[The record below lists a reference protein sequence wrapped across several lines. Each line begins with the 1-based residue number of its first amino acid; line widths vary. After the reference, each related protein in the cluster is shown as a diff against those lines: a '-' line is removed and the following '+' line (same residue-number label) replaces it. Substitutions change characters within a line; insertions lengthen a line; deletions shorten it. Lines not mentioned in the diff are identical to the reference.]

1 MTKKILIPLFVFCCL
16 FLTSCLEIEEKIVIK
31 NDNSGDYTMKMDMG
45 NLMKLAEQMGQGK
58 DKSDKTPE
66 KKDSTLYFKS
76 FVDTS
81 TTLNK
86 EEKDMLRDG
95 SLRLKIDEEEK
106 EIKFEIHLPFKK
118 IQDLPKLRES
128 YMVALNKLG
137 VMDKMKDK
145 KDGDENPEQEIP
157 SDLSKGSST
166 INPAQNSYTLS
177 AAPGKIAYKLT
188 DKKLYEEQM
197 TDSTMQMMKNMS
209 SMMGDMNFKTI
220 IVLPKPVKK
229 YKGSESDIS
238 ADKKT
243 ITFKSSLG
251 DFFEKPEAFEYEL
264 EY

>member
-1 MTKKILIPLFVFCCL
+1 MTRKILTSLFVCCSL
-16 FLTSCLEIEEKIVIK
+16 LLTSCLEIEEKIVIK
-31 NDNSGDYTMKMDMG
+31 NDNSGDYTMTMDMG
-45 NLMKLAEQMGQGK
+45 NLMKLAKQMGQDK
-58 DKSDKTPE
+58 EKSDKIPE

-81 TTLNK
+81 TALTK

-95 SLRLKIDEEEK
+95 SLHLKVDEEES

-128 YMVALNKLG
+128 YMIALNKLG
-137 VMDKMKDK
+137 VMDKMKGNKEDN
-145 KDGDENPEQEIP
+145 ENSEQEIP
-157 SDLSKGSST
+157 SDLSKGGST

-177 AAPGKIAYKLT
+177 AAPGKISYKLT

-197 TDSTMQMMKNMS
+197 NDSTMQMMKNMS

-220 IVLPKPVKK
+220 ITLPQPVKK

>member
-1 MTKKILIPLFVFCCL
+1 
-16 FLTSCLEIEEKIVIK
+16 
-31 NDNSGDYTMKMDMG
+31 MDMG
-45 NLMKLAEQMGQGK
+45 NLMKLAKQMGQDK
-58 DKSDKTPE
+58 EKSDKIPE

-81 TTLNK
+81 TALTK

-95 SLRLKIDEEEK
+95 SLHLKVDEEES

-128 YMVALNKLG
+128 YMIALNKLG
-137 VMDKMKDK
+137 VMDKMKGNKEDN
-145 KDGDENPEQEIP
+145 ENSEQEIP
-157 SDLSKGSST
+157 SDLSKGGST

-177 AAPGKIAYKLT
+177 AAPGKISYKLT

-197 TDSTMQMMKNMS
+197 NDSTMQMMKNMS

-220 IVLPKPVKK
+220 ITLPKPVKK

-238 ADKKT
+238 ADKRT

>member
-1 MTKKILIPLFVFCCL
+1 MTRKIIFSLLICCPLL
-16 FLTSCLEIEEKIVIK
+16 LTSCLETEEKIVIK
-31 NDNSGDYTMKMDMG
+31 NDNSGDYTMSMDMG
-45 NLMKLAEQMGQGK
+45 KILEMAKQMGQGK
-58 DKSDKTPE
+58 DNNDKIPD

-76 FVDTS
+76 YVDTS
-81 TTLNK
+81 TALSAAEK
-86 EEKDMLRDG
+86 EMLRDG
-95 SLRLKIDEEEK
+95 SLRLKIDEEES
-106 EIKFEIHLPFKK
+106 ELKFVIHLPFKK
-118 IQDLPKLRES
+118 IQDLPKLRET

-145 KDGDENPEQEIP
+145 KDGDESQEIP
-157 SDLSKGSST
+157 SDLSSGSKT
-166 INPAQNSYTLS
+166 INPAQDSYTLS

-188 DKKLYEEQM
+188 DKKLYEQQM
-197 TDSTMQMMKNMS
+197 NDSSMQMMKSMGA
-209 SMMGDMNFKTI
+209 MMGDMNFKTV

-229 YKGSESDIS
+229 YKGSEANVS